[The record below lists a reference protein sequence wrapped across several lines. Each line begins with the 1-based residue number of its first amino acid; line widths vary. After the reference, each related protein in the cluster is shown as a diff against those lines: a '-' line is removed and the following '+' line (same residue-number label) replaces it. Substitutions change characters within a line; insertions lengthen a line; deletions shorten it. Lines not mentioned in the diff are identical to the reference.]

1 MSWSVCVCEANCTS
15 VCTMSRFLIK
25 RKIQTRHSIQF
36 IVPHKSQTRAQNTL
50 LRSSIWEGIFR
61 NYLILRQS
69 AAFINCKIKI
79 SSVVHRCVDI
89 SLKQTHFSDEIKRN
103 AHQQTPTQN
112 LTILHILQKSIL
124 LRMYKK
130 HPPLQEKLQKNIHFI
145 KFGRSSALSI
155 CIMLYI
161 VEKGWKFFYAAIF
174 LREA

>member
-89 SLKQTHFSDEIKRN
+89 SLKQTHFSDEIKETHTNKRLHKTLRFCIFCKN
-103 AHQQTPTQN
+103 PFYCECTKSTHPYRKN
-112 LTILHILQKSIL
+112 CRKIFILSNSDVPL
-124 LRMYKK
+124 LF
-130 HPPLQEKLQKNIHFI
+130 Q
-145 KFGRSSALSI
+145 SA
-155 CIMLYI
+155 
-161 VEKGWKFFYAAIF
+161 
-174 LREA
+174 